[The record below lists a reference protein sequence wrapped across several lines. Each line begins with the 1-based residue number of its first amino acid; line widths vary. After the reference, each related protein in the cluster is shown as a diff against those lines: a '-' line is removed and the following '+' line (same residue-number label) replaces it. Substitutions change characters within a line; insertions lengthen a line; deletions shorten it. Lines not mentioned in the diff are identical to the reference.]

1 MRVAMSGL
9 GASRF
14 TALLAAIAICGM
26 AGTFLWAL
34 ETRSEMKAAAAN
46 RAADRN
52 VPAKLGGR
60 VAHDQSRRP
69 DPNKYGANKFELMG
83 TSERAP
89 DQDLDRHASLA
100 SNPVGAAPNPGST
113 PLATQGRGVA
123 LPDTEIRG
131 SPRGHA
137 DMPLPV
143 LLAPAPA
150 QPDPVQTKFADP
162 PAPVAPVPAPQQP
175 AEHPKRQARAAAPN
189 RGQPSYYMEKYFEQ
203 GEYHYRRRRCD
214 PPNMPDVC
222 FMPQADRQPIVVAK
236 P

>member
-14 TALLAAIAICGM
+14 TALLAAIAICGV

-34 ETRSEMKAAAAN
+34 ETRSEMRAAAAN

-52 VPAKLGGR
+52 LPAKLGGR

-83 TSERAP
+83 TSERPP
-89 DQDLDRHASLA
+89 DQDLDRHTSLA
-100 SNPVGAAPNPGST
+100 SNPVGAAPNPD
-113 PLATQGRGVA
+113 LATQGRGLAV
-123 LPDTEIRG
+123 PDTEILG
-131 SPRGHA
+131 SRRGHA

-150 QPDPVQTKFADP
+150 QPAPVQTKFADP

-175 AEHPKRQARAAAPN
+175 AENTKRQARAAAPN
-189 RGQPSYYMEKYFEQ
+189 RGQTSYYMEKYVEQ
-203 GEYHYRRRRCD
+203 GEYHYRRRRCE

>member
-1 MRVAMSGL
+1 MSGL

-34 ETRSEMKAAAAN
+34 ETRSEMRAAAAN

-52 VPAKLGGR
+52 ARAKLGGR

-83 TSERAP
+83 TSTRPP

-100 SNPVGAAPNPGST
+100 NSQVGAAPDPGSNH
-113 PLATQGRGVA
+113 LATQGRGMA
-123 LPDTEIRG
+123 LPDTQTSSGR
-131 SPRGHA
+131 A
-137 DMPLPV
+137 DMPLPA

-150 QPDPVQTKFADP
+150 QPDPVQTTKFADP

-175 AEHPKRQARAAAPN
+175 AENPKRQTRVAAPS
-189 RGQPSYYMEKYFEQ
+189 RGPKSYYMEKYLEQ
-203 GEYHYRRRRCD
+203 GEYHYRRRRCE

-222 FMPQADRQPIVVAK
+222 FMPQTDRQPIVVAK